1 MPLYGGA
8 RYVSLFRHLNKEWIN
23 DIINTEVIF
32 HKISTQDSKIN
43 IYGEFLKKTFYA
55 PIRINCL
62 ISRQEKE
69 NFGDDEITDF
79 TRLSRFSFLRDT
91 LKELD
96 VFISEGD
103 ILEWDTE
110 FFELNRVFSNQ
121 LWSGRN
127 PETLPATV
135 TDSFGEFGY
144 EVSIVAEGY
153 KINPDRYN
161 LRNLKAGINHEYN
174 LTDRL

>member
-1 MPLYGGA
+1 MPLFGGA
-8 RYVSLFRHLNKEWIN
+8 RDVSLFRHVNKELIN

-32 HKISTQDSKIN
+32 HKISSEDTKVN
-43 IYGEFLKKTFYA
+43 IYGESLKKTFYA

-69 NFGDDEITDF
+69 TYGDDDLVDF
-79 TRLSRFSFLRDT
+79 TRTIRFSFLRDT
-91 LKELD
+91 LIELD
-96 VFISEGD
+96 TYIAEGD
-103 ILEWDTE
+103 ILEWDTD
-110 FFELNRVFSNQ
+110 FYELNRVFSNQ

-135 TDSFGEFGY
+135 TDKYGEFGY

-153 KINPDRYN
+153 KVNPDKFN
-161 LRNLKAGINHEYN
+161 LRNLKTGMNREYN